1 MTYKFKSVKIL
12 VVDDMKSMLDLTR
25 DILKIFGFEHIY
37 TADNGADAFEIVCN
51 KKPDLIITDW
61 IMEPMD
67 GMKLTKLIRTDK
79 RSPDKFVPIILMT
92 GYSSRLRV
100 EEARDSGITEFL
112 VKPFTSKDLY
122 KRVHQII
129 EKPRKFVEANEFFGP
144 DRRRRM
150 DANYTGKK
158 RREEETANAQENN
171 TDEYSDNF
179 KTMLKSLRQ
188 ETKSL

>member
-37 TADNGADAFEIVCN
+37 TADNGADAFEIVCD

-61 IMEPMD
+61 IMDPMD
-67 GMKLTKLIRTDK
+67 GMELTKLIRTDK
-79 RSPDKFVPIILMT
+79 RSPDKFAPIILMT

-112 VKPFTSKDLY
+112 VKPFTSIDLY

-129 EKPRKFVEANEFFGP
+129 EKPRKFVEVNEFFGP

-158 RREEETANAQENN
+158 RREEEIANAQENN
-171 TDEYSDNF
+171 TDEYSDEF